1 MVDQKD
7 PFCYT
12 SSMNKELVFY
22 LKWLA
27 TFVTIVGAVCTSI
40 NLYPLGP
47 ALLNLGALL
56 WLIVSIAWREWSLIV
71 INATLLAIYTIGLV
85 VKFLTL

>member
-56 WLIVSIAWREWSLIV
+56 WLIVAIAWREWSLIV